1 MKAQSVKFRASW
13 KDRSAFN
20 DATVE
25 LYKSMQKLTAT
36 HAALGIERP
45 LQDLRGDTIALTQ
58 SVFSDAKKVIKIC
71 AYINVIANMSGEQQ
85 MTEAAALLDGG
96 HDVP

>member
-1 MKAQSVKFRASW
+1 MVSS
-13 KDRSAFN
+13 
-20 DATVE
+20 
-25 LYKSMQKLTAT
+25 LPAT
-36 HAALGIERP
+36 HAALGNERP

-96 HDVP
+96 HDVPKSLNTQLQALVSTRPAKRAKKD